1 MNDVLITLLDSYLKN
16 QMDIDAIND
25 WIARNVWDVPVE
37 DRDLIDRVALE
48 LAYIDDG
55 HSDEELFRGRI
66 RDVVAP
72 IPLP

>member
-1 MNDVLITLLDSYLKN
+1 MSDVLLALLNSYLKN
-16 QMDIDAIND
+16 QVDIDAIND
-25 WIARNVWDVPVE
+25 WIARSGWDVPVE
-37 DRDLIDRVALE
+37 ERDLIARVALE

-55 HSDEELFRGRI
+55 HSDEELFRSRI